1 MNSHIQYKDDDDDI
15 LFRLCVALDEIQENI
30 NKWTKELCISGTIE
44 SWLKHSPNVMLGR
57 KSLAFT
63 DGEYKRHSF
72 FYDDMS
78 SEKQER
84 RSYSTHGVTPRML
97 NEQSIV
103 YEFMVNFF

>member
-15 LFRLCVALDEIQENI
+15 LFCPCVALDEMQENI